1 LSNIKLPSVPS
12 IDIIST
18 NPNLEFLNMDLDIE
32 FGPLEVTGNFE
43 IISKKALTEIPDTP
57 SGEFT

>member
-1 LSNIKLPSVPS
+1 VPS
-12 IDIIST
+12 IDIISI
-18 NPNLEFLNMDLDIE
+18 NPNLEFLNMALDID

-43 IISKKALTEIPDTP
+43 IFNKKILAGIPTTP